1 MNSCQSFQAQ
11 PIARGR
17 RCHGNGW
24 PLRASKFTAFQFP
37 RNVWTSPTAASE
49 QVQRHGGSKIIKL
62 ILIYSFDLFI
72 FSKMSRLNIPDASC
86 IALSGKSVS
95 EFKLITKWHKIIS
108 KLPEHIWGWKQA
120 VHTDLASDVLR
131 FLFTPLSA
139 PTPHIH
145 QFFFLF
151 PDGLLGPSVKASFSD
166 HWNQFSVSQRLWN
179 SLRQPAALIVLCFR
193 VPWSSALPE
202 HDGKVFRT
210 QTGVKIFMG
219 KRVTMATSKC

>member
-120 VHTDLASDVLR
+120 VHTDSASDVFR
-131 FLFTPLSA
+131 FLFSPLFSSNA
-139 PTPHIH
+139 SHSPV
-145 QFFFLF
+145 FFLISWWSAGSICE
-151 PDGLLGPSVKASFSD
+151 GLFQWPLEPVLSFTAPVK
-166 HWNQFSVSQRLWN
+166 L
-179 SLRQPAALIVLCFR
+179 
-193 VPWSSALPE
+193 SSTACRSNCP
-202 HDGKVFRT
+202 VF
-210 QTGVKIFMG
+210 
-219 KRVTMATSKC
+219 